1 MAPSVVPASEAA
13 VSPTPGRWRRGAS
26 GLKAA
31 CSGQK
36 RPSVVRRHGLL
47 LRARSGQ
54 VLVLYEPFAKPA
66 RLMADRERPE
76 WATSQFRQVIL
87 STLFGTISA

>member
-13 VSPTPGRWRRGAS
+13 VSPTSGRWRRGAS

-36 RPSVVRRHGLL
+36 RPPVVRRHGLPL
-47 LRARSGQ
+47 HARSSQ
-54 VLVLYEPFAKPA
+54 VLVLYKLFAEPT
-66 RLMADRERPE
+66 RLMADREKPE
-76 WATSQFRQVIL
+76 WATSRFRQVIL